1 MTKDIAGAVRDFFG
15 VQSAKPYR
23 GKDITLGTY
32 SSVGSGLSGRL
43 KPGDPDDFLK
53 LLEQRV
59 NRKSPAMPARGSKR
73 GRMAPSRRSTKR
85 KAPRGK
91 KRSIKRKAPIRKSTK
106 RKKRKVSA
114 KSKSV
119 SLTVGTARS
128 RIVDHSSTPHTHA
141 AYEAFNSIGARDQ
154 FMKPIAQAMLLHY
167 MHRVGDYRLNSSVVP
182 ERYFEAATVANPQI
196 ATWSQMK
203 INFVFPAHPTDQS
216 PVDITIDAQ
225 SGDLSRS
232 LDDMTDSLATALVAQ
247 AKVGRRISQV
257 TMFRSNNCIV
267 CDTNAGRNVI
277 ELSSSA
283 IMKIQ
288 NVTLADSTPTG
299 DDSGDR
305 CSVLNIHRNPLNG
318 LAYSFK
324 NAQPK
329 FKHGYML
336 SKVQSEQ
343 DALIPLLNPYQTR
356 YPGVGTVSTMGSDAG
371 SEWKVPP
378 SNPSIMFANSS
389 GKTSV
394 AISPGGHKSFF
405 LKEYYSGPINS
416 CIDRYFPLVAFDGKV
431 DPIVPGGSCMI
442 VGLKPQYRTSTS
454 EKINLE
460 VEHTYT
466 YAARMTRGK
475 MSIMP
480 MPVTL
485 A

>member
-1 MTKDIAGAVRDFFG
+1 MPLDSTPWWKYIERDLDDIPDA
-15 VQSAKPYR
+15 P
-23 GKDITLGTY
+23 TY
-32 SSVGSGLSGRL
+32 PGL
-43 KPGDPDDFLK
+43 KPGTADDFANL
-53 LLEQRV
+53 
-59 NRKSPAMPARGSKR
+59 RKFIELNKQTNTPRSKQARRNFGPMPARGSKR

-91 KRSIKRKAPIRKSTK
+91 KRTIKRKAPIRKSSK

-128 RIVDHSSTPHTHA
+128 RIVDHASPQHTHA
-141 AYEAFNSIGARDQ
+141 AYQAFSSIGSRDQ
-154 FMKPIAQAMLLHY
+154 FMKPIAQSMLLHY

-203 INFVFPAHPTDQS
+203 INFVYPGYATDYYPTE
-216 PVDITIDAQ
+216 VTIDAQ

-232 LDDMTDSLATALVAQ
+232 LDDMTDSLATALLAR
-247 AKVGRRISQV
+247 AKDGHRISQV

-288 NVTLADSTPTG
+288 NVTLADSTATG

-336 SKVQSEQ
+336 SKVQAEQ
-343 DALIPLLNPYQTR
+343 DVIVPLSLPYETR
-356 YPGVGTVSTMGSDAG
+356 YPGVGETATMGSAG
-371 SEWKVPP
+371 GAEWKIPP
-378 SNPSIMFANSS
+378 TNPSIMFSNFS

-394 AISPGGHKSFF
+394 AIQPGGHKSFS
-405 LKEYYSGPINS
+405 LREYYSGPINS
-416 CIDRYFPLVAFDGKV
+416 CLDRYFPVTPSQV
-431 DPIVPGGSCMI
+431 DAMVPGGSCMLI
-442 VGLKPQYRTSTS
+442 GLKPQYRTSTS
-454 EKINLE
+454 EKIQLE
-460 VEHTYT
+460 TEHTYT